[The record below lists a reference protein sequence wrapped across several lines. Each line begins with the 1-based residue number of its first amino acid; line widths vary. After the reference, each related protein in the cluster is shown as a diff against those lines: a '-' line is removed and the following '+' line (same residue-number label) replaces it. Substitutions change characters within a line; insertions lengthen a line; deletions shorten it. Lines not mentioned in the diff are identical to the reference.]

1 MAKKP
6 AKQDGPSG
14 LDTLKADL
22 KAGQYGR
29 LYLFHGEEHYLRD
42 HYLQMLQS
50 RLLDGPASDFNFHR
64 FTQETMD
71 LQELSNAV
79 DALPMLAEYS
89 LIQVE
94 DWDLSKLSE
103 SNRETLVEILSDIP
117 DYCTVVFVFDTV
129 ELKIDGRQKK
139 LKEALDRGLT
149 VEFGRQ
155 SPRELNTWIRR
166 HFRSHGK
173 EIGDKQCEYLTFVT
187 GGTMTALSA
196 EINKIAAY
204 ASGNVITE
212 QDINAVVIP
221 VLDAEVFDLT
231 DAIADG
237 DYEKALVKLRTL
249 MQMQQ
254 EAIPLLAAIGGQMR
268 RLLYAKVAMGAG
280 RGEAGVAELIKAS
293 AGRAPHPYMLQK
305 TITTARRVT
314 EGFCAEAVRL
324 CMEADAALKGFS
336 GDDQRTLE
344 LLLLRMSQEVRRG

>member
-1 MAKKP
+1 MAKKTL
-6 AKQDGPSG
+6 KKEGPSG
-14 LDTLKADL
+14 MDTLKADL
-22 KAGQYGR
+22 KSGQYGR

-42 HYLQMLQS
+42 HYLKML
-50 RLLDGPASDFNFHR
+50 RDKLLDGPASDFNFHR
-64 FTQETMD
+64 FTHESVD
-71 LQELSNAV
+71 LQELSDAV
-79 DALPMLAEYS
+79 DALPMMAEYS
-89 LIQVE
+89 LVQVE

-129 ELKIDGRQKK
+129 EFKIDGRQKK
-139 LKEALDRGLT
+139 LKEALDKGLE

-155 SPRELNTWIRR
+155 SPRELNSWIRR
-166 HFRSHGK
+166 HFRSYGK
-173 EIGDKQCEYLTFVT
+173 DIGDRQCEYLTFVT

-196 EINKIAAY
+196 EISKIAAY
-204 ASGNVITE
+204 ASDSVITE

-237 DYEKALVKLRTL
+237 DYEKALLKLRTL
-249 MQMQQ
+249 MQMQE

-268 RLLYAKVAMGAG
+268 RLYCAKVAMGAG
-280 RGEAGVAELIKAS
+280 KGENGVAELMKAS
-293 AGRAPHPYMLQK
+293 SGRAPHPYMLQK

-314 EGFCAEAVRL
+314 EEFCANAVKL
-324 CMEADAALKGFS
+324 CMEADARLKSFS

-344 LLLLRMSQEVRRG
+344 LLLLQMAQEVRRG